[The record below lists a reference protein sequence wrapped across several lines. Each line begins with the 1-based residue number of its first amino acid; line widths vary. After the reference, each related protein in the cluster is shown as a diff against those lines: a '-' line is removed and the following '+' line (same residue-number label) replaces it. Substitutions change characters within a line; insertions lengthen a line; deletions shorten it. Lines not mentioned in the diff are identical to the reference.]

1 MSTSWYNWG
10 LEYKVTHSLTR
21 YSSTGSTNATHTI
34 DTQRA
39 TIHNTNPIESHPDNA
54 ESTSNK
60 NEHDCKSPE
69 YWPIWAIWD
78 WSDHWCS
85 KTRATSIL
93 EQLSGENWRCFWNRQ
108 VRLSGEYVLRKW
120 LRQLCATLCNLEVG
134 WFSISPQNE

>member
-21 YSSTGSTNATHTI
+21 YSSTGSTNATRTI
-34 DTQRA
+34 DAQRA
-39 TIHNTNPIESHPDNA
+39 TIQNTSPIESHPDNA

-60 NEHDCKSPE
+60 NEYDCKSPE

-78 WSDHWCS
+78 WSDDPCA

-93 EQLSGENWRCFWNRQ
+93 QENSPEKTDDVFGIARYDCPVNMCSESGYGNYA
-108 VRLSGEYVLRKW
+108 RLSAIWR
-120 LRQLCATLCNLEVG
+120 
-134 WFSISPQNE
+134 